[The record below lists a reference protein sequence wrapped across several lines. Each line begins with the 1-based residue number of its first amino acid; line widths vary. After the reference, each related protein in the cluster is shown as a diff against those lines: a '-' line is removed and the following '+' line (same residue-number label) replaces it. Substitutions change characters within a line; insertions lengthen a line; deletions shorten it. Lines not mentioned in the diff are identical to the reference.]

1 MMNKSYALQRP
12 RSAPVPTTKRQRRK
26 IQNIVNKKNE
36 KNIFSYSCFDCS
48 MPINIDSH
56 NDTEIECDNCS
67 SRIIR
72 KNNTNKDR
80 VVEAI

>member
-1 MMNKSYALQRP
+1 MNKSYALQRP
-12 RSAPVPTTKRQRRK
+12 HSAPEINTKRQRRK
-26 IQNIVNKKNE
+26 KQLSVSKSTD
-36 KNIFSYSCFDCS
+36 KNIFKYSCFDCS
-48 MPINIDSH
+48 AQMNIDYHSE
-56 NDTEIECDNCS
+56 NEIECKNCS